1 MIKNIINNKYL
12 NNKYLQLICRL
23 LLGAMFVTVAMTK
36 IPNPEKFA
44 NEIGN
49 YNLLP
54 DITLNMMA
62 LFLPWLELV
71 TGMLL
76 IFGYKVKENS
86 FLIFGMLVVFTL
98 GVLSAMVRG
107 LDINCGCYSEIAVKK
122 VGWGKV
128 FENTGLILVAIFL
141 FLTNNESNFSK
152 NEVAI
157 ENT

>member
-1 MIKNIINNKYL
+1 MIKNIINNKYIS
-12 NNKYLQLICRL
+12 LIFRMV
-23 LLGAMFVTVAMTK
+23 LGAMFVTVAMTK

-54 DITLNMMA
+54 NISLNMMA
-62 LFLPWLELV
+62 LFLPWLELI

-86 FLIFGMLVVFTL
+86 FLILGMLVVFTL
-98 GVLSAMVRG
+98 GVLSAMARG

-122 VGWGKV
+122 VGWEKV
-128 FENTGLILVAIFL
+128 LENTGLIIMALYL
-141 FLTNNESNFSK
+141 FLTSNSESNFADK
-152 NEVAI
+152 EVAI
-157 ENT
+157 ENS

>member
-1 MIKNIINNKYL
+1 MINNIINKYL
-12 NNKYLQLICRL
+12 SNKYLQLIFRL

-54 DITLNMMA
+54 EISLNLMA
-62 LFLPWLELV
+62 LFLPWLELI

-86 FLIFGMLVVFTL
+86 FLILGMLVVFTL
-98 GVLSAMVRG
+98 GVLSAMARG

-122 VGWGKV
+122 VGWEKV
-128 FENTGLILVAIFL
+128 LENTGLIIIAFFL
-141 FLTNNESNFSK
+141 FITNKVEPNPK
-152 NEVAI
+152 NEIVI
-157 ENT
+157 ENP